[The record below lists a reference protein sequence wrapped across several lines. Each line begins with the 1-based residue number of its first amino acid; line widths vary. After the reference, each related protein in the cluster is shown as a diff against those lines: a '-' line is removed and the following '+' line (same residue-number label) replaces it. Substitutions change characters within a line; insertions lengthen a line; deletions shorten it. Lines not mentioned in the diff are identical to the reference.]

1 MNLIVA
7 VDEKCGIGK
16 NGGLLTH
23 LSNDLKYFK
32 EKTQGKVVVMG
43 RKTLE
48 SLPGGKPLPNRTNI
62 VLSES
67 LAEAEGYTGCK
78 NREELDAELK
88 KYDTNDVFIIGGAKV
103 YNDMIPECTDFYLTF
118 MYADFGAD
126 KFIMDI
132 PKISGVKKVWESE
145 IITENGVNY
154 RFTHFRR

>member
-1 MNLIVA
+1 
-7 VDEKCGIGK
+7 
-16 NGGLLTH
+16 
-23 LSNDLKYFK
+23 
-32 EKTQGKVVVMG
+32 MG

-67 LAEAEGYTGCK
+67 LAEAEGYTVCK

-126 KFIMDI
+126 KFITDI

-145 IITENGVNY
+145 MITENGVNY